1 MPRLLLL
8 VPTFWLLTLAT
19 HGFSADDE
27 KKSFLTDKAVEKIT
41 ASCRKSIAVITIT
54 GRDGKREGLGTGFVL
69 SEDGLIATN
78 LHVIGEARPISV
90 QLSDGKIHEVVS
102 VHATDRGNDLAILKI
117 DAKDLTPLPLGDS
130 DKLAQGAVV
139 VALGNPLGLER
150 SVTAGVVSGTR
161 EIEGRNMIQ
170 LALPVE
176 RGNSGGPVVDLQG
189 KVHGIVTMKSALAE
203 NLGFAVPINSL
214 KPLLAKPN
222 PVAMARWLTIG
233 TLDAD
238 DWQQLFGA
246 RWRQRTGKIIVEG
259 LGTGFGGRALCLSKR
274 PTPELPFELG
284 VTVKLDDEAGAAGL
298 VFHADGAN
306 KHYGFYSTGG
316 GLRLTRFDGPDV
328 FSWKILQQEKSKH
341 YRPNSWNSLKVRIE
355 KEKLLCYV
363 NDQLVFESIDTGL
376 TAGQVGLCKFR
387 DTRAEF
393 KNYQVG
399 KQVKGTVP
407 SVEVNERLAKTLGKV
422 GLEPAPKPEIVDQ
435 LLPDAAAG
443 AALLRERARLLE
455 QQAEQL
461 RKLATAVHGKKVQSD
476 MLKLFEAKEADL
488 DLLHAA
494 LLIAKL
500 DNDELLVDDY
510 RAEAERLAKKLA
522 AELPKDADEQAKL
535 AGLNKF
541 LFADRGFH
549 GSRGDYYN
557 KSNSYLN
564 EVIDDREGL
573 PITLSVLYMELGRRI
588 GLKLE
593 GVPLPGHFMVRLVP
607 AKGDG
612 QLIDVFDGGKLV
624 SQAEAEKKVRDVTGQ
639 PPDKEHF
646 QATTKRAIIVRMLRN
661 LISISRGEKDGEGM
675 LRYMEL
681 VVALTPDSAED
692 RWLRGQLRYHGGNK
706 AGALE
711 DVEWLIDKKP
721 EGVDRDQLLELR
733 RLLKA
738 EE

>member
-1 MPRLLLL
+1 MPRLLVLVAAVPVLALVTFGLL
-8 VPTFWLLTLAT
+8 
-19 HGFSADDE
+19 ADE
-27 KKSFLTDKAVEKIT
+27 AKKSLLADQAVEKIT
-41 ASCRKSIAVITIT
+41 ASCRKSIAVVTIT

-69 SEDGLIATN
+69 SADGLIATN

-90 QLSDGKIHEVVS
+90 QLSDGKSYEVSS
-102 VHATDRGNDLAILKI
+102 VHATDKGNDLAILKI
-117 DAKDLTPLPLGDS
+117 EAKDLTPLPLGDS

-161 EIEGRNMIQ
+161 EIDGRSMIQ

-203 NLGFAVPINSL
+203 NLGFAVPINAL

-222 PVAMARWLTIG
+222 PVAMSRWLTIG
-233 TLDAD
+233 TLDPD

-246 RWRQRTGKIIVEG
+246 RWRQRTGKIAVEG

-274 PTPELPFELG
+274 PTPELPFELA

-298 VFHADGAN
+298 VFHADGN
-306 KHYGFYSTGG
+306 HKHYGFYSTGG
-316 GLRLTRFDGPDV
+316 GLRLTRFDGADV

-341 YRPNSWNSLKVRIE
+341 YRPNNWNALKVRVE
-355 KEKLLCYV
+355 KDRVLCYV
-363 NDQLVFESIDTGL
+363 NDQLVFESNDTGL
-376 TAGQVGLCKFR
+376 TGGQVGLCKFR

-393 KNYQVG
+393 KHYQVG
-399 KQVKGTVP
+399 KEVKGTVP
-407 SVEVNERLAKTLGKV
+407 STAVVERLSKSVGKI
-422 GLEPAPKPEIVDQ
+422 GLEPTPKAEIVEK

-461 RKLATAVHGKKVQSD
+461 RKLAAAVHARRIQQD

-500 DNDELLVDDY
+500 DNDEVNVDDY
-510 RAEAERLAKKLA
+510 RGEVERLARKLA
-522 AELPKDADEQAKL
+522 AELPRDADEQAKL
-535 AGLNKF
+535 AALNKF

-564 EVIDDREGL
+564 EVLDDREGL

-593 GVPLPGHFMVRLVP
+593 GVPLPGHFMVRLMP
-607 AKGDG
+607 AKGEG
-612 QLIDVFDGGKLV
+612 QLIDVFDGGKLI
-624 SQAEAEKKVRDVTGQ
+624 SKAEADKKVRDVTGEA
-639 PPDKEHF
+639 PEAEYF
-646 QATTKRAIIVRMLRN
+646 RATTKRAIIVRMLRN
-661 LISISRGEKDGEGM
+661 LISIARGEKDGEGM

-692 RWLRGQLRYHGGNK
+692 RWLRGQLRYHAGNK

-711 DVEWLIDKKP
+711 DVDWLIEKKP
-721 EGVDRDQLLELR
+721 EGIDHDQLLELR